1 MSEPKFK
8 ATMTIP
14 KDGQKSWTDIMQNP
28 PAKLPQGVTEGQY
41 IVASSATFSDGVF
54 VFGGVAVGPKDQ
66 DFNYPLFM
74 VFDKDYNQIGGWPID
89 PSDWEDF
96 YVSSIQFNVDPDSD
110 SDGDYLLEIKEA
122 S

>member
-1 MSEPKFK
+1 MATTLE

-14 KDGQKSWTDIMQNP
+14 KNGKNIWTDMMQNP
-28 PAKLPQGVTEGQY
+28 SKYKIPQGITEGNFLA
-41 IVASSATFSDGVF
+41 ASYAQFSDGVF
-54 VFGGVAVGPKDQ
+54 VFGGVAVGTK

-96 YVSSIQFNVDPDSD
+96 QVNSIEFAVNDAEDPM
-110 SDGDYLLEIKEA
+110 YTLNIVEA